1 MDNYVP
7 SEQDKFKM
15 AEGIYNFL
23 EEFKDPSG
31 DMAFPCYIGFSVL
44 GEMILK
50 NDKAK
55 FFNYV
60 AQILS
65 VVEGGE
71 DNG

>member
-7 SEQDKFKM
+7 SDQDKFKM

-50 NDKAK
+50 TDKGK

-65 VVEGGE
+65 EVEGEQKDG
-71 DNG
+71 